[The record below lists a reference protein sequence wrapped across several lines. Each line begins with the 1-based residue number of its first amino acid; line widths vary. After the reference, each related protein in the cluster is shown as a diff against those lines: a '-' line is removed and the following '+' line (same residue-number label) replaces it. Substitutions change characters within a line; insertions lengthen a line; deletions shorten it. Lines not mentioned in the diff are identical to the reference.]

1 MRWKH
6 YMWSV
11 TYSSKQPIFYTFKI
25 IGMNSC
31 FVETSCVEAIKES
44 RRRCSKT
51 CFAVKC
57 CGKHV
62 CPQQSRAIELKMQGA
77 ISFILMVIFLLFL
90 SLTDADELQSNT
102 STSKCKVDTKFRSR
116 TGGPFSENCIYN
128 LNHLENWL
136 LRSFLD
142 RDIYIQ
148 FSGVRYSQL
157 LLIKVL
163 KPF

>member
-1 MRWKH
+1 M
-6 YMWSV
+6 
-11 TYSSKQPIFYTFKI
+11 
-25 IGMNSC
+25 
-31 FVETSCVEAIKES
+31 EAIKES

-90 SLTDADELQSNT
+90 SLTDADGLQSNT

-116 TGGPFSENCIYN
+116 TGGPYSENCIYN
-128 LNHLENWL
+128 LNHLEN
-136 LRSFLD
+136 
-142 RDIYIQ
+142 
-148 FSGVRYSQL
+148 
-157 LLIKVL
+157 
-163 KPF
+163 